1 MGGYFHL
8 VIYNLLVLNE
18 LPFARAV
25 GKGSCRTDFVNLG
38 IQFVGGGGG
47 EMYHH
52 HCFCPPGIRIC
63 FSSPGAL

>member
-47 EMYHH
+47 GNVS
-52 HCFCPPGIRIC
+52 PPL
-63 FSSPGAL
+63 FLPSWY